1 MKPHEAAAAIK
12 TGFKYFTLNGLR
24 GRPNI
29 EKREDFERMVS
40 VWAENLTEVPVGVF
54 IAACKSLSCELTF
67 YPAFAEVRQRCLDLM
82 HGKPQQALEVWS
94 EIKRKMSAVSH
105 PYANPEDRD
114 AVLASITC
122 PIARE
127 TAGKFD
133 WKAFGLSDESDE
145 SYHKGQFEKLFN
157 SVRDR
162 VGIKKEVVRLGV
174 AAPASVRGLV
184 GKVSEQISEEGGA
197 A

>member
-1 MKPHEAAAAIK
+1 MAVSASAVSIAM
-12 TGFKYFTLNGLR
+12 KYFSAKGLK
-24 GRPNI
+24 GRPAI
-29 EKREDFERMVS
+29 EN
-40 VWAENLTEVPVGVF
+40 ENDYNFMLQAWTDDLADVDEKVF
-54 IAACKSLSCELTF
+54 IAACKSLSGELTF
-67 YPAFAEVRQRCLDLM
+67 FPAFAEVRQRCLDMM
-82 HGKPQQALEVWS
+82 HGKPKQALEVWS
-94 EIKRKMSAVSH
+94 GIKRKMSAVSH

-174 AAPASVRGLV
+174 AAPSSVRGLV